1 MGTRKYH
8 RKSNKIFR
16 KTRSNRQRGGNI
28 NTELIQAS
36 RNGRTE
42 TVAMLLEKGAD
53 MNATDNYGET
63 VLQWASENGHTE
75 IVKMLLEKGADVNA
89 KRNCG
94 NAALSS
100 ASYGGYTEIV
110 KMLLKNGAIV
120 NAEDNHG
127 WTALQL
133 ASENGRIEIVK
144 MLLADGADVNAKNND
159 GNTALQVASETGHT
173 DIVAMLTA
181 AAKVRDSKQKTM
193 EQVVNRDV
201 KIPSLS
207 TLAQRQMSTDDRSS
221 IFNHFDMRPSSKLGG
236 KRRTQK
242 TKRKTKKSK
251 KIKKHSK
258 RQRGGGNLFSCPKH
272 DRTSELIMESQIGD
286 LETVSWILNCVTDV
300 NVKGEYGYTALIVAS
315 LYGHTKIVKIL
326 LKKGRAD
333 VNATDNDGKTAL
345 IWASIHARTEI
356 VKILLNAGAD
366 VNATQN
372 NGDTALIWAS
382 QRGYK
387 EIVALLLNAGADVN
401 VTNNDGKTALQWA
414 SQKGY
419 KEIEKLLKQHIVQQV
434 VPKHLERQKNKEN
447 TDLLSEIMPNELL
460 DEIGAYLGG
469 KSQKTKRK
477 TKKSRRKQKIKIKTK
492 RGGYV
497 YSTDWMTEAKTKG
510 EVIPTIENNK
520 ILLRELGFSMNPDT
534 KIIIKPKDT
543 KSNIKYFVYDKNDCD
558 TNHIK
563 NCEPISISKPNTN
576 NPYGRNNG
584 GKRRSNK
591 H

>member
-110 KMLLKNGAIV
+110 TMLLEYGAIV

-133 ASENGRIEIVK
+133 ASENGRIETVA

-173 DIVAMLTA
+173 EIVKLL
-181 AAKVRDSKQKTM
+181 KQHIVQQLVPKHLERQQNKETTDLLSERM
-193 EQVVNRDV
+193 PNELLD
-201 KIPSLS
+201 KIQ
-207 TLAQRQMSTDDRSS
+207 AY
-221 IFNHFDMRPSSKLGG
+221 LGG
-236 KRRTQK
+236 KSQK

-258 RQRGGGNLFSCPKH
+258 RQRGGGNLVSCPKH

-401 VTNNDGKTALQWA
+401 VTNNDGKTALIWA

-477 TKKSRRKQKIKIKTK
+477 TKKSRRKLKIKTK